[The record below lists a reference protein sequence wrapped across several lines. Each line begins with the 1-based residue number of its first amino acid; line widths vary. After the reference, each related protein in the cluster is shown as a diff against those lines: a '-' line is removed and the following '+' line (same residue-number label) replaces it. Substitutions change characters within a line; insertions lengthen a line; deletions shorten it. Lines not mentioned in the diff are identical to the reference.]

1 MKLSLAVRLFGI
13 ACIASAGAGW
23 TQPPLAAHEEFVCT
37 SGQDKR
43 LVSLY
48 SRPASKGNREAGA
61 CRVDYTRA
69 GKTTTLWSSTTD
81 NAYCTSKALSLVT
94 KLVQG
99 NYACKPEA
107 VGQADGGENADG
119 ADKPGTTGP

>member
-1 MKLSLAVRLFGI
+1 MKLLVAVQLIGI
-13 ACIASAGAGW
+13 ACISLAGAGRA
-23 TQPPLAAHEEFVCT
+23 QPPLEAHEEFLCT

-43 LVSLY
+43 VVSLY
-48 SRPASKGNREAGA
+48 SRPAARGNRVPGA

-99 NYACKPEA
+99 NYTCKPEA
-107 VGQADGGENADG
+107 VGQGDSGDAAEA
-119 ADKPGTTGP
+119 AEGP

>member
-1 MKLSLAVRLFGI
+1 MKWSIAVRFTGL
-13 ACIASAGAGW
+13 ACLVLAGPGRA
-23 TQPPLAAHEEFVCT
+23 QPPPEAHEEFVCT
-37 SGQDKR
+37 SGQDTR

-48 SRPASKGNREAGA
+48 SRPASKVNRVPGA

-99 NYACKPEA
+99 NYSCKPEA
-107 VGQADGGENADG
+107 VGQAE
-119 ADKPGTTGP
+119 GTEPPEGSEPSR